1 MRRLSGLLFEL
12 LTISLCYA
20 TPWTGGTSE
29 PTYDG
34 TTYTIAT
41 PEELAWVAA
50 ASQTDNFAGKIIR
63 LTDDI
68 DLGGTQ
74 ATPPSWIPI
83 GSNAV
88 PFQGELD
95 GNIHVVYNL
104 YMLSSSFPQGAGLV
118 AETGTDAVIHHLG
131 IAQGQIMTD
140 GSNNVGAFVG
150 VNRGTIHHCF
160 NMLQIIAH
168 NGDNIGGLVGT
179 NYGAINYSYNAG
191 IITDA
196 NNHVGGLVGF
206 NSVSAVLDNCYN
218 MGYCKGTDHVGA
230 LFGKN
235 EAPETQLIKVVFDQQ
250 LTRMYATGYGANDP
264 ILTDNTKYAI
274 EKSKNFWQYGPY
286 YQNPEVEW
294 CSDVHAQLV
303 CFKNHP
309 ASWLSGFAVSLDADN
324 RPIERAE
331 GVGAPKEGNE
341 PRQTIILDWLHNNL
355 GEGQWYSPS
364 PDVIYIPSPTSSVA
378 QVFRP
383 CGNQEVILTQTYDK
397 FVKQVYTI
405 VKGYDVFDAG
415 IVTGETLACWSQED
429 VKFMA
434 QNNGGK
440 EASGGKDDEQKS
452 STYSY
457 QYMIIRDTVISRY
470 PEHYEPIDT
479 FYMPQEIYK
488 DWCLPT
494 DVPGDYAFRRYV
506 KDYKCKTEWTLS
518 QGLHGAPVGRLF
530 LHVREKFDPGELVE
544 KPDTLYGIL
553 PITLTIDSER
563 DASGG
568 GGHFNYTWTMTRSV
582 WDPAT
587 QDWLSPTEEDIKD
600 PLYMGGTPVNAPSFD
615 YNFSKPGKY
624 SFTRKVSETAC
635 EALPVA
641 SLRPH
646 EVYVYQAIYPGRI
659 DSFDRQL
666 CTSLCLDTINEIDT
680 VSGGNGIYI
689 YRWLCNGVPVPNADT
704 AILNLSSIEMVNGQ
718 TYVFQRQVK
727 DNTGLMDW
735 LTSAG
740 EVHVRVYKDYD
751 AGAIKPIDE
760 QLCTDN
766 STIDD
771 VPMTILQ
778 QQAATGEP
786 GSEYVYCWLLY
797 RGGEDTLLLD
807 TIHHNAATL
816 DTTISLSAYGL
827 SAPVTLFVQRAVLN
841 LLCESEW
848 KISANSAMWRF
859 GQSETA
865 TIAVKACHLP
875 YMYTYTFSNGSTAQ
889 YQFTEANETTQMNDE
904 TEEGC
909 PLTVT
914 VRCMVT
920 LAPEVN
926 VEPVVS
932 VCETASTMRIA
943 YTVTGGAPDHFDL
956 TFSESAKEIGF
967 RDSLDV
973 EMPAARVIEIPVP
986 TSMPIGKHS
995 FTISFFAQTAES
1007 DECKRSEE
1015 MTIPFSI
1022 DLDGFVHRKEN
1033 EVVFVDNSGKHND
1046 EGLTFVSYQ
1055 WYRNNEP
1062 LENATGQFYY
1072 EYNGLNGYYQVAMVG
1087 ADGKEYRSC
1096 IYEYRPTTPIQE
1108 TKAEGQTIKV
1118 LRNGRLLLIVGD
1130 KIYNVMGQEEK

>member
-1 MRRLSGLLFEL
+1 MRRLSGLLFGL

-118 AETGTDAVIHHLG
+118 AETGADAVIHHLG

-140 GSNNVGAFVG
+140 GSNNVGSFVG

-168 NGDNIGGLVGT
+168 NGDNIGGLVGS
-179 NYGAINYSYNAG
+179 NYGSISYAYNVG
-191 IITDA
+191 IITDG
-196 NNHVGGLVGF
+196 NNHVGGLIGY
-206 NSVSAVLDNCYN
+206 NQASAVLDNCYN
-218 MGYCKGTDHVGA
+218 IGYCKGTDRVGA

-235 EAPETQLIKVVFDQQ
+235 EAPESQLTKVVFDQQ
-250 LTRMYATGYGANDP
+250 LTRMYATGYGTNDP

-274 EKSKNFWQYGPY
+274 EKSQDFWLHGPY

-303 CFKNHP
+303 CFKYHP

-341 PRQTIILDWLHNNL
+341 PRNTITLDLLYNNYGY
-355 GEGQWYSPS
+355 GEWYSPN
-364 PDVIYIPSPTSSVA
+364 PDVIYIASPSSSRA
-378 QVFRP
+378 QVSRP
-383 CGNQEVILTQTYDK
+383 CGNQEVILTQTFGN

-415 IVTGETLACWSQED
+415 VVSGETWACWNQED

-440 EASGGKDDEQKS
+440 EASGGKDDEQKN

-457 QYMIIRDTVISRY
+457 QYMIIRDTVISRDQGI
-470 PEHYEPIDT
+470 YEPLDT
-479 FYMPQEIYK
+479 FYMAQEAYK
-488 DWCLPT
+488 DWCMRT

-506 KDYKCKTEWTLS
+506 KDYKCKTEWTAS
-518 QGLHGAPVGRLF
+518 KGSNNESVGRLY

-544 KPDTLYGIL
+544 EPDTLYGEL
-553 PITLTIDSER
+553 PLVLTIESAR

-568 GGHFNYTWTMTRSV
+568 GGHYKYTWVMIRNA
-582 WDPAT
+582 WDPEA
-587 QDWLSPTEEDIKD
+587 QDWMAPGEDDMKN
-600 PLYMGGTPVNAPSFD
+600 PLYIGGTPVSTASFD
-615 YNFSKPGKY
+615 YNFTKPGMY
-624 SFTRKVSETAC
+624 SFTRKVSETSC
-635 EALPVA
+635 EATPIE

-646 EVYVYQAIYPGRI
+646 IVVVYAAIDAGSI
-659 DSFDRQL
+659 DSFERQL
-666 CTSLCLDTINEIDT
+666 CTPMCSDTINELAAA
-680 VSGGNGIYI
+680 SGGNGIYS
-689 YRWLCNGVPVPNADT
+689 YRWLCNGSPIPNSDST
-704 AILNLSSIEMVNGQ
+704 ALVLENFQMESDK
-718 TYVFQRQVK
+718 TYIFQRQVK

-735 LTSAG
+735 QTSAG
-740 EVHVRVYKDYD
+740 EVRVRIFKEYK
-751 AGAIKPIDE
+751 AGAIQTIDE
-760 QLCTDN
+760 QVCTDN
-766 STIDD
+766 
-771 VPMTILQ
+771 LQ
-778 QQAATGEP
+778 VDEVLMDIHEANAASGET
-786 GSEYVYCWLLY
+786 GSEFVYCWLLY
-797 RGGEDTLLLD
+797 RGGADTLLLD
-807 TIHHNAATL
+807 TIDHNAPTL
-816 DTTISLSAYGL
+816 DTAISLSSYGL
-827 SAPVTLFVQRAVLN
+827 SVPVTIFVKRAVQN
-841 LLCESEW
+841 LLCQTEW
-848 KISANSAMWRF
+848 KQSDNTAMWRF